1 MKKFDETI
9 NTEMILDFRFQAKSL
24 DIPPYE
30 LGEKNKN
37 SNVDRVFN
45 NKEISASN
53 WMNGTVQNNVTET
66 IVQVVKFKCKPPENL
81 LIKAKLNI
89 ANRDLKNSPL
99 NQPIKHVNAIIP

>member
-1 MKKFDETI
+1 MSNKYERKDSRVNEKFDETI

-53 WMNGTVQNNVTET
+53 
-66 IVQVVKFKCKPPENL
+66 
-81 LIKAKLNI
+81 
-89 ANRDLKNSPL
+89 
-99 NQPIKHVNAIIP
+99 

>member
-53 WMNGTVQNNVTET
+53 
-66 IVQVVKFKCKPPENL
+66 
-81 LIKAKLNI
+81 
-89 ANRDLKNSPL
+89 
-99 NQPIKHVNAIIP
+99 